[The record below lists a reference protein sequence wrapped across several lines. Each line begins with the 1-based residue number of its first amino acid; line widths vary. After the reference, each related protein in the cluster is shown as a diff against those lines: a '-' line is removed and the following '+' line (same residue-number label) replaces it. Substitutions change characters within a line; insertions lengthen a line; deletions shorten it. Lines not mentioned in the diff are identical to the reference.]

1 MIVRIL
7 TEGQYRIDSEYLDR
21 LNEIE
26 NPVVR
31 QTPSKAAIKVRSVRP
46 NARAR
51 ARGARSAGSSR

>member
-1 MIVRIL
+1 MNATL
-7 TEGQYRIDSEYLDR
+7 KPGQWFKVIDR

-31 QTPSKAAIKVRSVRP
+31 KTPSKASIKVKSVKP

-51 ARGARSAGSSR
+51 ARAARPTRSR